1 MEKTTKKTAR
11 WAVTVLVVVL
21 AVLLVNGSM
30 VVTRSNEYS
39 VIRQF
44 GRVVSIRSRPGIS
57 FMVPVIQTVDKMP
70 NTVLLYDLP
79 VSDVCLLYTS
89 GSDPRISALTK
100 EKWARSPLIC

>member
-44 GRVVSIRSRPGIS
+44 GRV
-57 FMVPVIQTVDKMP
+57 
-70 NTVLLYDLP
+70 
-79 VSDVCLLYTS
+79 
-89 GSDPRISALTK
+89 
-100 EKWARSPLIC
+100 